1 MDWLQALILGLLQ
14 GLAEFLPI
22 SSSGHLEIGH
32 KLLGVRAEENL
43 SFTVLVH
50 GATVLST
57 IVIFYKEIGKLITGL
72 FCFHWNDET
81 KYILKIALSM
91 IPVLVIGLLFEDQIE
106 SLFTGSL
113 ILVGAMLLVT
123 AGLLAFTHF
132 ARDQG
137 RKIHY
142 LDAILI
148 GIAQAVAVLP
158 GISRS
163 GATISTALLL
173 GNMKKDAARF
183 SFLMVL
189 LPIIGANTLKL
200 MDKDGGFA
208 RSAEPLPL
216 VVGFLA
222 AFISGLLACRWMLS
236 IVQKGKLTWFALYC
250 FIIGS
255 IAIISALIT

>member
-32 KLLGVRAEENL
+32 KLLGVETEENL

-57 IVIFYKEIGKLITGL
+57 IVVFYKEIGQLITGL
-72 FCFHWNDET
+72 FRFRWNEET
-81 KYILKIALSM
+81 RYVLKILISM
-91 IPVLVIGLLFEDQIE
+91 IPVLAIGLFFEEQIE
-106 SLFTGSL
+106 ALFTGSL

-123 AGLLAFTHF
+123 AVLLAFTHY
-132 ARDQG
+132 AKGTG
-137 RKIHY
+137 RKINY
-142 LDAILI
+142 LDAIII
-148 GIAQAVAVLP
+148 GLAQAVAVLP

-173 GNMKKDAARF
+173 GNIKKEAARF

-189 LPIIGANTLKL
+189 IPIIGANTLKL
-200 MDKDGGFA
+200 MDTESGFGH
-208 RSAEPLPL
+208 SADPLPL
-216 VVGFLA
+216 IIGFLA
-222 AFISGLLACRWMLS
+222 AFISGLLACRWMLK
-236 IVQKGKLTWFALYC
+236 IVQRGKLTWFALYC
-250 FIIGS
+250 FIIGC
-255 IAIISALIT
+255 IAIVAGLA